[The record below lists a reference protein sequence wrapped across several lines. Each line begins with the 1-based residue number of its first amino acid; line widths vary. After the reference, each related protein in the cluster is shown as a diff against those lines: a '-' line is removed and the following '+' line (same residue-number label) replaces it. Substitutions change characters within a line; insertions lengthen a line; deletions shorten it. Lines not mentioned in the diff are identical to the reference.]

1 MCASETH
8 YNAVAILSLGFEV
21 HGKTLSAAKRQAL
34 IEPDAVEW
42 EQESAGDAGGWAWT
56 LASGAIL
63 LVGAFLR
70 FYELALK
77 PLHHDEGVNG
87 FFLQRLANEGIYHYD
102 PANYHGPTLY
112 YLTLVS
118 TSVNSFFH
126 GNSGLSTVAVRLVP
140 ALFGVATIWLVLCLR
155 RHTGALAA
163 LFAAAML
170 AVSPGA
176 VFMSRYFIHE
186 SLFTFFTLGIVVAWL
201 KYADAP
207 PLDEARERFGLL
219 GIVAA
224 WLKRINAPPVE
235 DLRERIGAVMV
246 MASAALLVLST
257 LGAVYRP
264 AYYRLEI
271 IVLLVSLVAL
281 LASLWLYD
289 GERSTYLILASV
301 SAALLFAT
309 KETAMISAGVL
320 IIAAVSAVFYV
331 NIRQPPPVETKKRKQ
346 KHQRRKSGGRATGSA
361 GEQLR
366 RALEGFGGTTHVAV
380 LLLAALA
387 IFLTVGAVFYSSFFT
402 NAKGVGDAFE
412 TFKVWAKT
420 GVKDH
425 AQVWYKYVIWLVLEE
440 SPTLALGVAGIALAL
455 WRAPSRFIVAT
466 ALWAFGIVAAYSL
479 IPYKT
484 PWLMLNFIVPLAI
497 IGGYAVETFY
507 RMSDDLMERAALIVL
522 TVAALSL
529 GAYQA
534 VALNFRHY
542 DDDRYVYVYAHTVRG
557 FLALVDDIHRAAKQS
572 GSGTEVGIT
581 VTSPDYW
588 PLPWYLRDYHKVG
601 YFGRMTVTSE
611 PIIIC
616 NEGQEP
622 ELRITQHIDERYRR
636 INAYPLRPGVVLV
649 LYVRR
654 DIQGEQGSQPGAP
667 LESSPQ

>member
-1 MCASETH
+1 M
-8 YNAVAILSLGFEV
+8 N
-21 HGKTLSAAKRQAL
+21 GKTLSAARKQAL
-34 IEPDAVEW
+34 IEPDVAEW

-70 FYELALK
+70 FYDLALK

-87 FFLQRLANEGIYHYD
+87 FFLQRLVKEGVYHYD
-102 PANYHGPTLY
+102 PSNYHGPTLY

-155 RHTGALAA
+155 RHIGSLGSLAA
-163 LFAAAML
+163 AALL

-201 KYADAP
+201 KYWDAP
-207 PLDEARERFGLL
+207 PLEEAREYF
-219 GIVAA
+219 
-224 WLKRINAPPVE
+224 
-235 DLRERIGAVMV
+235 GAVV
-246 MASAALLVLST
+246 IAESALLILST
-257 LGAVYRP
+257 LGAIYRP

-271 IVLLVSLVAL
+271 IGLLVSLVAL
-281 LASLWLYD
+281 LASLWIYD
-289 GERSTYLILASV
+289 GERSTYLVLASM

-320 IIAAVSAVFYV
+320 TIAAVSAIVYLY
-331 NIRQPPPVETKKRKQ
+331 IRQPPPVETKKRKQ
-346 KHQRRKSGGRATGSA
+346 KHQRRKSGARATGSA

-366 RALEGFGGTTHVAV
+366 RAIEGFGGTTHIAI

-412 TFKVWAKT
+412 TFKVWART
-420 GVKDH
+420 GAKDH
-425 AQVWYKYVIWLVLEE
+425 TQAVYKYLVWLVLEE
-440 SPTLALGVAGIALAL
+440 APALTLGAAGIALAL
-455 WRAPSRFIVAT
+455 WRAPSRFIVAC

-497 IGGYAVETFY
+497 IGGYAVETLYRYAVETLY
-507 RMSDDLMERAALIVL
+507 RMSDNLMERATLIVF
-522 TVAALSL
+522 TVAMLSL
-529 GAYQA
+529 GVYQTIS
-534 VALNFRHY
+534 LNFRHY

-557 FLALVDDIHRAAKQS
+557 FLALVDDIHRAAKLS
-572 GSGTEVGIT
+572 GSGTQVGIT

-588 PLPWYLRDYHKVG
+588 PLPWYLRDFSKVG
-601 YFGRMTVTSE
+601 YFGRMTSSSE

-616 NEGQEP
+616 NEGQEA

-636 INAYPLRPGVVLV
+636 VNAYPLRPGVVLV

-654 DIQGEQGSQPGAP
+654 DIPGE
-667 LESSPQ
+667 PQSAGTPATNE